1 MNVLGKFRLRVMNP
15 DRLLFEG
22 EVENIFVQGDTGEYE
37 VLAYHY
43 PILSLMRKG
52 AIVIDW
58 EHFVSI
64 KKGIIKFF
72 KNDCVAIVELDD

>member
-1 MNVLGKFRLRVMNP
+1 MNP

-22 EVENIFVQGDTGEYE
+22 EVENIFLQGDTGEFE

-43 PILSLMRKG
+43 PVLSLLRKG

-58 EHFVSI
+58 EHYVAI
-64 KKGIIKFF
+64 RKGIVKFF
-72 KNDCVAIVELDD
+72 KNDCVAIVELDE